1 MVCYWGPNIHQV
13 TGPQRQSIL
22 ARLMRDRD
30 EDRVES
36 RFVDLESKIAFQEKT
51 ISDLNEVVIAQERA
65 LSELRR
71 QVMTLEQ
78 QLRGLVDDADPAIE
92 RPPHY

>member
-1 MVCYWGPNIHQV
+1 
-13 TGPQRQSIL
+13 
-22 ARLMRDRD
+22 MRDRD

-36 RFVDLESKIAFQEKT
+36 RFVDLETKVAFQEKT
-51 ISDLNEVVIAQERA
+51 IFDLNEVVIAQERA

-71 QVMTLEQ
+71 QVTTLAQ
-78 QLRGLVDDADPAIE
+78 QLRGFVDDADPTIE

>member
-1 MVCYWGPNIHQV
+1 M
-13 TGPQRQSIL
+13 TDRQHESIL

-36 RFVDLESKIAFQEKT
+36 RFVDLETKVAFQEKT
-51 ISDLNEVVIAQERA
+51 IADLNDVLVEQERA
-65 LSELRR
+65 LNELRR
-71 QVMTLEQ
+71 QVTALREQ
-78 QLRGLVDDADPAIE
+78 LHELVDDADPAIE